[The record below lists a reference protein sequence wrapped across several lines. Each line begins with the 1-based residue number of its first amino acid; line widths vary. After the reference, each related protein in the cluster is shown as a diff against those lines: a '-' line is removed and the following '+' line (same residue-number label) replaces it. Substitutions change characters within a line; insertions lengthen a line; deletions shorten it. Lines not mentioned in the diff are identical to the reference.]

1 MTFPGLIKG
10 TWKIVAILCTF
21 LYARTV
27 WACVECVCVH
37 ARAFHHPPACVHMC
51 VSMRDCGFLWPWM
64 PVKAAGN
71 TLQLIKYLRLHLIQD
86 FMRSL
91 FLWPR
96 AVGRRLPEREERGK
110 THERPEFGLI
120 TGARGSASPGF
131 EAACAAE
138 LMSASGNTQRV
149 ICSL

>member
-1 MTFPGLIKG
+1 M
-10 TWKIVAILCTF
+10 
-21 LYARTV
+21 
-27 WACVECVCVH
+27 
-37 ARAFHHPPACVHMC
+37 PAE
-51 VSMRDCGFLWPWM
+51 
-64 PVKAAGN
+64 AAGN

-110 THERPEFGLI
+110 RHERPSLDSSQAHEGRPRR
-120 TGARGSASPGF
+120 AF

-138 LMSASGNTQRV
+138 INVCEWKHAESDLF
-149 ICSL
+149 SLGTKQIPEVEF